1 MQTLKRRRRA
11 RRRMRRLL
19 LPLLLILLAILGLCQ
34 LLRNR
39 DGGETRQP
47 ETRELSTQEREN
59 LSELPERLQDL
70 YNSNP
75 DARRFV
81 LEYTEKKDADP
92 VIDLSE
98 YENCT
103 QVPLLMQWDER
114 WGYKQYGD
122 DFFALNG
129 CGPTCLSMVCLGL
142 GGDTKYDPY
151 TVGTLMDAN
160 GYYEAG
166 SGSKWSIMTEGASLI
181 GLYGEEISLDENVIR
196 NTLNSGSPIICS
208 VGEGDFTQSG
218 HFIVLAGIAQDGSVI
233 VNDPCSRINSEQ
245 TWELS
250 RIMPQ
255 IKNLW
260 AFSLN

>member
-1 MQTLKRRRRA
+1 MQTLKRRRRT

-114 WGYKQYGD
+114 WGYKPYAGYL
-122 DFFALNG
+122 FGLTG
-129 CGPTCLSMVCLGL
+129 CGPTCLSMCAIYLTGNPDYSPEYVR
-142 GGDTKYDPY
+142 TF
-151 TVGTLMDAN
+151 AIEN
-160 GYYEAG
+160 GYYVENNG
-166 SGSKWSIMTEGASLI
+166 STWTLISEGGPMLGLDVTEI
-181 GLYGEEISLDENVIR
+181 PLDEQRLLENLWVGNPVICIM
-196 NTLNSGSPIICS
+196 GP
-208 VGEGDFTQSG
+208 GDFTDGG
-218 HFIVLAGIAQDGSVI
+218 HFIVLTGADGEGNLT
-233 VNDPCSRINSEQ
+233 VNDPNSYRNSER
-245 TWELS
+245 TWTFDEI
-250 RIMPQ
+250 RDQ
-255 IKNLW
+255 IDNLW
-260 AFSLN
+260 VLQ

>member
-92 VIDLSE
+92 VVDLSE

-114 WGYKQYGD
+114 WGYKPYAGYL
-122 DFFALNG
+122 FGLTG
-129 CGPTCLSMVCLGL
+129 CGPTCLSMCAIYLTGNPDYSPEYVR
-142 GGDTKYDPY
+142 TF
-151 TVGTLMDAN
+151 AIEN
-160 GYYEAG
+160 GYYVENNG
-166 SGSKWSIMTEGASLI
+166 STWTLISEGGPMLGLDVTEIPDAEEGQTVTVFGTDHGAALPVELLAAKTDTI
-181 GLYGEEISLDENVIR
+181 NYE
-196 NTLNSGSPIICS
+196 IIC
-208 VGEGDFTQSG
+208 
-218 HFIVLAGIAQDGSVI
+218 GI
-233 VNDPCSRINSEQ
+233 SRRVPRVYLKHG
-245 TWELS
+245 TVVHTTDYML
-250 RIMPQ
+250 
-255 IKNLW
+255 
-260 AFSLN
+260 